1 MLPVAHLNR
10 DEFMQAIILSAGR
23 GSRLLPLTT
32 DLPKCLLPIGMTTV
46 LGMQLDTLA
55 KAGIKKA
62 TIVTGF
68 NEHLVE
74 AELSKRVQGP
84 KIKTKFNPFFQVA
97 DNLASCWMVR
107 KDMDKDFLII
117 NGDTLFSPEVI
128 EKILAA
134 PPADITV
141 TIDKKDQYDGDDMKV
156 TLDGAQLLS
165 IGKTLSPQQTQG
177 ESIGML
183 RFMGEGRAIFKNEL
197 KRRMRKEDGTKSWY
211 LSAIDHLAKS
221 GVGITTTNIQ
231 GETWAELDTPE
242 DYEICRELFGNCKM
256 ARKRFAVI

>member
-1 MLPVAHLNR
+1 MH
-10 DEFMQAIILSAGR
+10 DIILSAGR

-55 KAGIKKA
+55 KAGVKSA

-68 NEHLVE
+68 NAHLVE
-74 AELSKRVQGP
+74 EELAKRQTGP
-84 KIKTKFNPFFQVA
+84 KIKTLFNPFYQVA

-107 KDMDKDFLII
+107 KSMKKDFLII
-117 NGDTLFSPEVI
+117 NGDTLFSATLLQKV
-128 EKILAA
+128 LAA
-134 PPADITV
+134 PVADITV
-141 TIDKKDQYDGDDMKV
+141 TIDKKDRYDGDDMKV
-156 TLDGAQLLS
+156 TLDGPQLLS
-165 IGKTLSPQQTQG
+165 IGKTLTPQQTNG

-183 RFMGEGRAIFKNEL
+183 RFMGEGRKTFKNEL
-197 KRRMRKEDGTKSWY
+197 KRRMRNEDGTKSWY

-221 GVGITTTNIQ
+221 GVGINTTNIQ

-242 DYEICRELFGNCKM
+242 DYEICRELFGTSEV
-256 ARKRFAVI
+256 ARRRFAVI

>member
-1 MLPVAHLNR
+1 
-10 DEFMQAIILSAGR
+10 MQAIILSAGR

-68 NEHLVE
+68 NAHLVE
-74 AELSKRVQGP
+74 TELAGRSQGP
-84 KIKTKFNPFFQVA
+84 NVKTKFNPFYQVA

-107 KDMDKDFLII
+107 KAMKSDFLII
-117 NGDTLFSPEVI
+117 NGDTLFSPELLAKV
-128 EKILAA
+128 LAA
-134 PPADITV
+134 PAADITV

-156 TLDGAQLLS
+156 TLEGSQLLS
-165 IGKTLSPQQTQG
+165 IGKTLTPQQTQG

-183 RFMGEGRAIFKNEL
+183 RFMGEGRATFKNEL
-197 KRRMRKEDGTKSWY
+197 KRRMRNEDGTKSWY
-211 LSAIDHLAKS
+211 LSAIDNLAKS
-221 GVGITTTNIQ
+221 GVTISTTNIQ

-242 DYEICRELFGNCKM
+242 DYEICRELFGSSEM

>member
-1 MLPVAHLNR
+1 MH
-10 DEFMQAIILSAGR
+10 AIILSAGR

-32 DLPKCLLPIGMTTV
+32 DLPKCLLPIGMTSV

-62 TIVTGF
+62 TVVTGF
-68 NEHLVE
+68 NAHLVE
-74 AELSKRVQGP
+74 EELAARQQGP
-84 KIKTKFNPFFQVA
+84 KVKTKFNPFFQVA

-107 KDMDKDFLII
+107 KAMDKDFLII
-117 NGDTLFSPEVI
+117 NGDTLFSPKVI

-134 PPADITV
+134 PAADITV

-156 TLDGAQLLS
+156 TLDGPQLLS
-165 IGKTLSPQQTQG
+165 IGKTLSPNQTQG

-183 RFMGEGRAIFKNEL
+183 RFMGEGRKTFKNEL
-197 KRRMRKEDGTKSWY
+197 KHRMRNEDGTKSWY

-221 GVGITTTNIQ
+221 GVHITTTNIQ

-242 DYEICRELFGNCKM
+242 DYEICRELFGCSDM
-256 ARKRFAVI
+256 ARQRFAVI